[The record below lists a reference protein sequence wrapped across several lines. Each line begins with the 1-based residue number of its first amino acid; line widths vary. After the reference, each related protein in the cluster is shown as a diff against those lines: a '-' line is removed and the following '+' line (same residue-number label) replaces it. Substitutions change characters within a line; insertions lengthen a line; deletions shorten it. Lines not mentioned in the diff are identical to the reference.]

1 LIEKINWCRHYN
13 IEVLFNYNY
22 LNKKDLE
29 RYGIVFDELSEEL
42 DKKICNILNQ
52 QLKIIIDELE
62 YKYIKVDNS
71 SV

>member
-1 LIEKINWCRHYN
+1 LIEKIHWCRHYN